1 MDRVANENDS
11 SLISMNSMPFNGLI
25 WNTVRCSASAKA
37 SQTRDRLSRE
47 SVRVI
52 HNGFLFNKVVSA
64 GYHRINKTNEKG
76 F

>member
-1 MDRVANENDS
+1 
-11 SLISMNSMPFNGLI
+11 MNSMHFDGLI
-25 WNTVRCSASAKA
+25 WNTVRCSAGAEA
-37 SQTRDRLSRE
+37 NQTRDRRSKQ